1 MKKQLSILMAI
12 SLLSILLSACGKST
26 QAERPFATPSV
37 LVQPTSASANQMTAI
52 PQTGWT
58 QAVPAAY
65 QRASDQPGTVVPL
78 SYDTLDY
85 VRRSAPI
92 TKTAYVYLP
101 YGYDENDTETR
112 YNILYLMH
120 GWGGHAGE
128 YFEFATIKNMFDNL
142 IANGDIPPLII
153 VSASFYNENSDTD
166 FSGSIEEFR
175 AFHLDFEN
183 ALMPAVERKYH
194 TYALS
199 ASDEDLRASRDH
211 RAFGGFSLG
220 SVTTWLE
227 VCHDADYIRWFLPM
241 SGSCWYYGTYGDFQF
256 QNNVD
261 FLEQLVLGND
271 LDERGLFIYHA
282 VGTNDAV
289 KYQSI
294 GMAEETMTRDVFT
307 PDHYVFYQKDG
318 GYHDFYAVQ
327 EYLYNALPLFFREE
341 NQGEVFTAETS
352 IDEVR
357 NYPAF
362 GNWGRLIF
370 PVDEGYYSGR
380 TLGDLSLTWYSEIR
394 PEKTVEICN
403 YFKSYAEAGETVF
416 YPIYTEEEMTAEA
429 SKRDTG
435 LFFFRGEPGAKVAIC
450 NAGGGMAYVG
460 AMHDSFP
467 HALELSRM
475 GYNAF
480 ALIYR
485 PGYDTAPA
493 DLARAI
499 AFLHE
504 HAEELQV
511 DMTDYSLWGGS
522 AGARMA
528 AWLGS
533 YRTSDFGEKEYP
545 RPAAVIMQYTGLSE
559 VYGNEPPTYA
569 CVGTRDGIASWRTMQ
584 RRIEAI
590 RANGTDTMI
599 EVFDGLSHGFGI
611 GTGTV
616 AEGWINNAV
625 DFWERNMHS

>member
-1 MKKQLSILMAI
+1 MAI
-12 SLLSILLSACGKST
+12 SLLSLLLSACGKSAQT
-26 QAERPFATPSV
+26 ERLSAAAPA
-37 LVQPTSASANQMTAI
+37 LVQPTAASANQTEKI

-65 QRASDQPGTVVPL
+65 RQASDRPGTVVPL

-85 VRRSAPI
+85 VRRSAHI

-128 YFEFATIKNMFDNL
+128 YFAFATIKNMFDNL

-153 VSASFYNENSDTD
+153 VSASFYNENSNTD

-183 ALMPAVERKYH
+183 ALMPAVEGKYH
-194 TYALS
+194 TFAAS
-199 ASDEDLRASRDH
+199 ASDEDLKASRDH

-227 VCHDADYIRWFLPM
+227 VCHDNDYIRWFLPM

-256 QNNVD
+256 RNNVD
-261 FLEQLVLGND
+261 FLEQLVSDKD

-294 GMAEETMTRDVFT
+294 GMAEEMMTRDVFT

-318 GYHDFYAVQ
+318 GYHDFDAVQ

-341 NQGEVFTAETS
+341 NQGEAFTAETS

-357 NYPAF
+357 TYPAF
-362 GNWGRLIF
+362 GDYGRLIF
-370 PVDEGYYSGR
+370 PVNEGYYSGR
-380 TLGDLSLTWYSEIR
+380 TIGDLSLTWYSEIR

-403 YFKSYAEAGETVF
+403 YFKEHADAGDVIF
-416 YPIYTEEEMTAEA
+416 YDIYTDEEKAA
-429 SKRDTG
+429 DPSLNDTG
-435 LFFFRGEPGAKVAIC
+435 LFFFRGNPGAKFAVC
-450 NAGGGMAYVG
+450 NSGGGMVYVG
-460 AMHDSFP
+460 SMHDSFP
-467 HALELSRM
+467 HALELSKL

-480 ALIYR
+480 ACIYR
-485 PGYDTAPA
+485 AGYDTGPR
-493 DLARAI
+493 DCARAV
-499 AFLHE
+499 AFIIE
-504 HAEELQV
+504 HADELQV
-511 DMTDYSLWGGS
+511 DPNDYSLWGGS
-522 AGARMA
+522 AGARIADWVGTYSTA
-528 AWLGS
+528 A
-533 YRTSDFGEKEYP
+533 YGEQDYP
-545 RPAAVIMQYTGLSE
+545 QPAAVIMQYTALSE
-559 VYGNEPPTYA
+559 VTGNEPPTYA

-590 RANGTDTMI
+590 RANGTDAMI

-616 AEGWINNAV
+616 AEGWVNNAV
-625 DFWERNMHS
+625 AFWERNMK

>member
-1 MKKQLSILMAI
+1 MAI
-12 SLLSILLSACGKST
+12 SLLSLLLSACGKSAQT
-26 QAERPFATPSV
+26 ERLSAAAPA
-37 LVQPTSASANQMTAI
+37 LVQPTAASANQTEKI

-65 QRASDQPGTVVPL
+65 RQASDRPGTVVPL

-85 VRRSAPI
+85 VRRSAHI

-128 YFEFATIKNMFDNL
+128 YFAFATIKNMFDNL

-153 VSASFYNENSDTD
+153 VSASFYNENSNTD

-183 ALMPAVERKYH
+183 ALMPAVEGKYH
-194 TYALS
+194 TFAAS
-199 ASDEDLRASRDH
+199 ASDEDLKASRDH

-227 VCHDADYIRWFLPM
+227 VCHDNDYIRWFLPM

-256 QNNVD
+256 KNNVD
-261 FLEQLVLGND
+261 FLEQLVSDKD

-294 GMAEETMTRDVFT
+294 GMAEEMMTRDVFT

-318 GYHDFYAVQ
+318 GYHDFDAVQ

-341 NQGEVFTAETS
+341 NQGEAFTAETS

-357 NYPAF
+357 TYPAF
-362 GNWGRLIF
+362 GDYGRLIF
-370 PVDEGYYSGR
+370 PVNEGYYSGR
-380 TLGDLSLTWYSEIR
+380 TIGDLSLTWYSEIR

-403 YFKSYAEAGETVF
+403 YFKEHADAGDVIF
-416 YPIYTEEEMTAEA
+416 YDIYTDEEKAA
-429 SKRDTG
+429 DPSLNDTG
-435 LFFFRGEPGAKVAIC
+435 LFFFRGNPGAKFAVC
-450 NAGGGMAYVG
+450 NSGGGMVYVG
-460 AMHDSFP
+460 SMHDSFP
-467 HALELSRM
+467 HALELSKL

-480 ALIYR
+480 ACIYR
-485 PGYDTAPA
+485 AGYDTGPR
-493 DLARAI
+493 DCARAV
-499 AFLHE
+499 AFIIE
-504 HAEELQV
+504 HADELQV
-511 DMTDYSLWGGS
+511 DPNDYSLWGGS
-522 AGARMA
+522 AGARIADWVGTYSTA
-528 AWLGS
+528 A
-533 YRTSDFGEKEYP
+533 YGEQDYP
-545 RPAAVIMQYTGLSE
+545 QPAAVIMQYTALSE
-559 VYGNEPPTYA
+559 VTGNEPPTYA

-590 RANGTDTMI
+590 RANGTDAMI

-616 AEGWINNAV
+616 AEGWVNNAV
-625 DFWERNMHS
+625 AFWERNMK

>member
-1 MKKQLSILMAI
+1 MAI
-12 SLLSILLSACGKST
+12 SLLSLLLSACGKSAQT
-26 QAERPFATPSV
+26 ERLSAAAPA
-37 LVQPTSASANQMTAI
+37 LVQPTAASANQTEKI

-65 QRASDQPGTVVPL
+65 RQASDRPGTVVPL

-85 VRRSAPI
+85 VRRSAHI

-128 YFEFATIKNMFDNL
+128 YFAFATIKNMFDNL

-153 VSASFYNENSDTD
+153 VSASFYNENSNTD

-183 ALMPAVERKYH
+183 ALMPAVEGKYH
-194 TYALS
+194 TFAAS
-199 ASDEDLRASRDH
+199 ASDEDLKASRDH
-211 RAFGGFSLG
+211 RAIGGFSLG

-227 VCHDADYIRWFLPM
+227 VCHDNDYIRWFLPM

-256 QNNVD
+256 KNNVD
-261 FLEQLVLGND
+261 FLEQLVSDKD

-294 GMAEETMTRDVFT
+294 GMAEEMMTRDVFT
-307 PDHYVFYQKDG
+307 PDHDVFYQKDG
-318 GYHDFYAVQ
+318 GSHDFDAVQ

-341 NQGEVFTAETS
+341 NQGVAFTAESS

-357 NYPAF
+357 TYPAF
-362 GNWGRLIF
+362 GDYVRLIF
-370 PVDEGYYSGR
+370 PVNEGYYSGR
-380 TLGDLSLTWYSEIR
+380 TIGDLSLTWYSEIR

-403 YFKSYAEAGETVF
+403 YFKEHADAGDVIF
-416 YPIYTEEEMTAEA
+416 YDIYTDEEKAA
-429 SKRDTG
+429 DPSLNDTG
-435 LFFFRGEPGAKVAIC
+435 LFFFRGNPGAKFAVC
-450 NAGGGMAYVG
+450 NSGGGMVYVG
-460 AMHDSFP
+460 SMHDSFP
-467 HALELSRM
+467 HALELSKL

-480 ALIYR
+480 ACIYR
-485 PGYDTAPA
+485 AGYDTGPR
-493 DLARAI
+493 DCARAV
-499 AFLHE
+499 AFIIE
-504 HAEELQV
+504 HADELQV
-511 DMTDYSLWGGS
+511 DPNDYSLWGGS
-522 AGARMA
+522 AGARIADWVGTYSTA
-528 AWLGS
+528 A
-533 YRTSDFGEKEYP
+533 YGEQDYP
-545 RPAAVIMQYTGLSE
+545 QPAAVIMQYTALSE
-559 VYGNEPPTYA
+559 VTGNEPPTYA

-590 RANGTDTMI
+590 RANGTDAMI

-616 AEGWINNAV
+616 AEGWVNNAV
-625 DFWERNMHS
+625 AFWERNMK